1 MLGIPYEGRIPPFAA
16 DNDAQPP
23 SASVLAQR
31 QLRQE
36 QDDAFQQSLQVG
48 AQECLACVVP
58 VVPKAMRALCMP
70 NTRAYGPDFLS
81 LNCVSIRQRVLKLNK
96 LSSSRTTRM
105 CMSENSI
112 RQPPAAG
119 KSHWQ

>member
-23 SASVLAQR
+23 SPSVLAQR

-48 AQECLACVVP
+48 
-58 VVPKAMRALCMP
+58 PKSIC
-70 NTRAYGPDFLS
+70 PDS
-81 LNCVSIRQRVLKLNK
+81 
-96 LSSSRTTRM
+96 
-105 CMSENSI
+105 
-112 RQPPAAG
+112 
-119 KSHWQ
+119 